1 MDTREMETRELI
13 VKCLLAVLFISMGL
27 LIVVVFVG
35 LATKQLDPQSTII
48 VLGGIAS
55 GVIAG
60 LLAKGGG
67 DK

>member
-1 MDTREMETRELI
+1 M
-13 VKCLLAVLFISMGL
+13 AVLFIAMGL
-27 LIVVVFVG
+27 LIIVVFVG
-35 LATKQLDPQSTII
+35 LATKELDLQGTVI

-55 GVIAG
+55 GIIAG